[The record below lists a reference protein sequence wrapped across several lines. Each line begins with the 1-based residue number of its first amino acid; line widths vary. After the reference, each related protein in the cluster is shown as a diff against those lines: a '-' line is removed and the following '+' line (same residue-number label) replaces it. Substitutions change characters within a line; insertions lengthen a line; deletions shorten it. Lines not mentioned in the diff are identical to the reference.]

1 MLAARPGGASAWSA
15 TEAGGALFL
24 LGYRLRANWA
34 NMERYFWR
42 ALDKVEE
49 ERKRDQ
55 NKHLLQFLGRSVGF
69 CFLDAFACA
78 ALC

>member
-1 MLAARPGGASAWSA
+1 MGSGELPRKESVRIAAIKQH
-15 TEAGGALFL
+15 AGGALFL

-49 ERKRDQ
+49 KRKRDQ
-55 NKHLLQFLGRSVGF
+55 NKHLLQFLWKASWVLF
-69 CFLDAFACA
+69 S
-78 ALC
+78 